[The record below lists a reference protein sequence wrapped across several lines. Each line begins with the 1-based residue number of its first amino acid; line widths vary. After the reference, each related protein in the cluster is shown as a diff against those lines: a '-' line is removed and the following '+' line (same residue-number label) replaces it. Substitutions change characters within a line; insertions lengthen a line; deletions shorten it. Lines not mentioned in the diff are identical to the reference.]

1 MKEEEKLTPFEETSE
16 LSTKEPSGGTI
27 GFGRAPASIRVATKA
42 GTALLVLAV
51 LYTTYF
57 ARTLLLPIFFALF
70 LSALLQPLVR
80 KLNRLRIP
88 DSAGAAVI
96 VLIFV
101 GALGAAAYELS
112 GPAADWMK
120 RGPDLLHRLDYK
132 FWKVKQSIKEAGEKT
147 QQLEDIA
154 KLDSSKE
161 KVTVKG
167 PSLAER
173 AFTQTWSFVATTT
186 IVMALVY
193 FLLARGRW
201 TLRRFADTLK
211 NGHRKRLDRLLLR
224 IQQDIASY
232 LGTIA
237 LIYLSVGSLVAIAMG
252 LFGMPAPGLWGATA
266 FVLHFI
272 PFLGPIVTFLIICAV
287 SAMTFETW
295 WRMALPPLFYLVLGV
310 MEGFIVTPMILGRRL
325 TLNPIMIF
333 IAFLLLGW
341 MWGIP
346 GVFLAVPILTGL
358 KIICDDVVW
367 LRSVGQVLGADKR
380 EERSFHDEKGL
391 DSKSPR

>member
-1 MKEEEKLTPFEETSE
+1 MTSFEEASE
-16 LSTKEPSGGTI
+16 PSTKEPSRGANGS
-27 GFGRAPASIRVATKA
+27 GRTGIAAKA
-42 GTALLVLAV
+42 GAAFLVLAV
-51 LYTTYF
+51 LYTIYF
-57 ARTLLLPIFFALF
+57 ARTLLLPIFLALF

-88 DSAGAAVI
+88 DGASAAVI
-96 VLIFV
+96 VLLFM

-112 GPAADWMK
+112 GPATDWMK
-120 RGPDLLHRLDYK
+120 RGPDLLHRVDYK

-147 QQLEDIA
+147 QQLEDMA
-154 KLDSSKE
+154 KLDTSKE

-173 AFTQTWSFVATTT
+173 VFSQTWSFVATTT
-186 IVMALVY
+186 IVMAMVY
-193 FLLARGRW
+193 FLLARGRQ
-201 TLRRFADTLK
+201 TLRRFADSLQ

-237 LIYLSVGSLVAIAMG
+237 LVYLAVGTLIAIAMG
-252 LFGMPAPGLWGATA
+252 LLGMPAPGLWGAVA

-272 PFLGPIVTFLIICAV
+272 PFFGPIITFLIICLV

-295 WRMALPPLFYLVLGV
+295 WRMVLPPLFYLALAV
-310 MEGFIVTPMILGRRL
+310 MEGFIITPMILGRRL

-333 IAFLLLGW
+333 VAFLFWGW

-358 KIICDDVVW
+358 KIVFDDVEW
-367 LRSVGQVLGADKR
+367 LRPVGQVLGADKG

-391 DSKSPR
+391 ESDPPG